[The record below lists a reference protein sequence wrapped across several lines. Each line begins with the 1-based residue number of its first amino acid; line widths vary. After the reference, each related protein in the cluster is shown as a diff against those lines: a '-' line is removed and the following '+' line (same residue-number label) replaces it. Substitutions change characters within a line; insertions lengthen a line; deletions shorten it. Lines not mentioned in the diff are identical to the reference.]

1 MFPHLPSP
9 TQEIILFKDKLQHRH
24 QLTKKLVL
32 PDNWKELK
40 AATHLLSK
48 IIYWGTTI
56 KRGAVKPL
64 PFL

>member
-40 AATHLLSK
+40 VATQLLCK
-48 IIYWGTTI
+48 
-56 KRGAVKPL
+56 
-64 PFL
+64 